1 MTDSSSPS
9 ISELF
14 EMQFKNVFDELSS
27 VSKRT
32 RELQDN
38 FKVLH
43 KTVKNAERLSKHK
56 KKKPPVPM
64 SLSSELEK
72 FLSVNHGTKMTKAEV
87 MKGVSE
93 YIKSNNLQLEDNKRK
108 FLPNKNLKKVF
119 KSMTTTQ
126 PLTFVEINK
135 HVSGHLT
142 KLSL

>member
-1 MTDSSSPS
+1 MTDSNSPS

-27 VSKRT
+27 IGKRT

-56 KKKPPVPM
+56 KKKDPVPM
-64 SLSSELEK
+64 TLSSELEK
-72 FLSVNHGTKMTKAEV
+72 FLSVNQGTKMTKAEV

-119 KSMTTTQ
+119 KNMTTNQ

-135 HVSGHLT
+135 HVSCHLS
-142 KLSL
+142 K

>member
-1 MTDSSSPS
+1 MTDSNSPS

-27 VSKRT
+27 IGKRT

-56 KKKPPVPM
+56 KKKVPVPM
-64 SLSSELEK
+64 TLSSELEK
-72 FLSVNHGTKMTKAEV
+72 FLSVNQGTKMTKAEV

-93 YIKSNNLQLEDNKRK
+93 YIKTNNLQLEDNKRK

-119 KSMTTTQ
+119 KNMTSNQ

-135 HVSGHLT
+135 HVSYHLS
-142 KLSL
+142 K